1 MVWLVVD
8 RYTGITLLL
17 KVYKLAMLNKMVKKK
32 KSNNENILILQTL
45 IITMITKVVLYDNS
59 NCNDV
64 INDNNVIKNI
74 SIINMIV
81 P

>member
-1 MVWLVVD
+1 MVD